1 MISIGGDT
9 VSLFISGI
17 IGLFSFD
24 ISLVSGVILIILFL
38 AWLYAIY
45 KVIWYITKML
55 ILWLFMKRLARNDVK
70 VEHRRSF
77 LSIIFGRR
85 GYTDYVITYGDK
97 KYEVSVLS
105 FISTHGRW
113 NIEKT
118 RTSCF
123 IECRRASKA
132 FYKTYVNTAV
142 PDHVAE
148 YKRESRV
155 CREELYISPIDSTFE
170 KQIFLLYPYPKCVTH
185 CDSQYKELSC
195 GQSVEGHVIMD
206 IKELKKLF

>member
-1 MISIGGDT
+1 MR
-9 VSLFISGI
+9 LFIPNF

-24 ISLVSGVILIILFL
+24 ISLVSGVILGILFL
-38 AWLYAIY
+38 VWLYAAY
-45 KVIWYITKML
+45 KVIWYIIKMF
-55 ILWLFMKRLARNDVK
+55 ILWLSMKRLPGNGVA
-70 VEHRRSF
+70 VERKRSF
-77 LSIIFGRR
+77 LSIILGRR
-85 GYTDYVITYGDK
+85 GYTDYVITCGDK

-118 RTSCF
+118 RTSYF

-155 CREELYISPIDSTFE
+155 SREELYISPIDSTFE
-170 KQIFLLYPYPKCVTH
+170 KQIFLLYPYPKRVTYT
-185 CDSQYKELSC
+185 DSQYNELSR
-195 GQSVEGHVIMD
+195 GQSVQGHEIMD